1 MENNIFNNIDLFRM
15 MSRWKLHLTII
26 TAIGAL
32 LAVFFSGPLFIKPK
46 YKSFTVLYP
55 SNLIPY
61 GAETPTEQML
71 QLFQSNEIE
80 EALTK
85 KYHLYE
91 HYDIDTNSATH
102 EFRLHAEFIQN
113 VKVSKTEY
121 EAVKVEIY
129 DTDPRTAHDM
139 ALEFIQLFNIK
150 TRELHKKKSQEVAII
165 HRNEMN
171 RQQRALDSIGT
182 LLKELKVKY
191 GLLDYK
197 SQSKEASKQ
206 YYKSLGGN
214 AQRTSDIVT
223 SIRNLEEKGH
233 ELIQLEEHLQ
243 GAIGTYERE
252 KVAYDEALRDVE
264 KKLTYTNMII
274 APEVPDKKSS
284 PVRWMIVMF
293 TTISTF
299 VLALFVI
306 SVLDRFRR

>member
-15 MSRWKLHLTII
+15 ITRWKLHLAII
-26 TAIGAL
+26 TAVGAL
-32 LAVFFSGPLFIKPK
+32 LAVFFSGPMFIKPK

-80 EALTK
+80 ETITQ

-91 HYDIDTNSATH
+91 HYDIDTNSAAH
-102 EFRLHAEFIQN
+102 EYRLNAEFNEN
-113 VKVSKTEY
+113 VKISKTEY
-121 EAVKVEIY
+121 EAVKVEIF
-129 DTDPRTAHDM
+129 DTDPKTAHDI
-139 ALEFIQLFNIK
+139 ALEFIRLFNVK
-150 TRELHKKKSQEVAII
+150 TRDLHKKKSEEVVLI
-165 HRNEMN
+165 N
-171 RQQRALDSIGT
+171 RIELEHKQRDMDSIGT
-182 LLKELKVKY
+182 LLKEMKVKY

-197 SQSKEASKQ
+197 SQSKEASKE

-214 AQRTSDIVT
+214 TQRTSDIVA

-233 ELIQLEEHLQ
+233 EFIQLEEHLN
-243 GAIGTYERE
+243 GAISTYERV

-264 KKLTYTNMII
+264 KKLTYTNVVI
-274 APEVPDKKSS
+274 APEVPDKKTS
-284 PVRWMIVMF
+284 PVRWLIVLF

-306 SVLDRFRR
+306 SILDRYRR